1 MSDAALGLPGSAR
14 SGHPRRAAHVRRD
27 RGTAQEEAAPDR
39 APGNH
44 PAPENEQ
51 DQPPGI
57 EADDPRHSRCGNSRG
72 GALRRPRPQPG
83 GAGGNRHP
91 RLHPAHVGLRSP
103 RGFHETASGAYEQCR
118 ARSSGAA
125 RRAGGIHYRIIF
137 LEAEDSILVKRF
149 KETRR
154 KHPMLDHQT
163 PLVEAIDVE
172 KKLLEPLS
180 FEASLRID
188 TTRTTP
194 HELRMQVRNFARGED
209 TAGMTLLFES
219 FGYKHGTP
227 LDADFVF
234 DVRCLP
240 NPYWQTDLRRYNG
253 LDEPVVHFLEQYD
266 EVKAM
271 FEELCGFL
279 EKWLPR
285 FEREDRTYL
294 TIAIGCTG
302 GQHRSVYLVR
312 RLAEYFSDKGVKTQ
326 VRHRELK

>member
-1 MSDAALGLPGSAR
+1 MSFFIVSGLSGSGKTIALQALEDIGFYCIDNLPAVLLPHFSGLLADMR
-14 SGHPRRAAHVRRD
+14 SNAIMNVAIGLDVRNRAFL
-27 RGTAQEEAAPDR
+27 
-39 APGNH
+39 
-44 PAPENEQ
+44 
-51 DQPPGI
+51 
-57 EADDPRHSRCGNSRG
+57 ADLPK
-72 GALRRPRPQPG
+72 
-83 GAGGNRHP
+83 
-91 RLHPAHVGLRSP
+91 GLD
-103 RGFHETASGAYEQCR
+103 ELR
-118 ARSSGAA
+118 AR
-125 RRAGGIHYRIIF
+125 GIHYRIVF

-180 FEASLRID
+180 FDASLRID

-326 VRHRELK
+326 VRHRELSSSAGT